1 MSAYARGE
9 AMALVRTLRVRRR
22 ANVDVS
28 NKNKYETNVV
38 ALTYK
43 MHIDPPFDVVLGMY
57 DIVIEDYP
65 LRGST
70 MPLLRG
76 AKSERGE

>member
-1 MSAYARGE
+1 M
-9 AMALVRTLRVRRR
+9 
-22 ANVDVS
+22 
-28 NKNKYETNVV
+28 NVV

-70 MPLLRG
+70 MPLLRS

>member
-1 MSAYARGE
+1 
-9 AMALVRTLRVRRR
+9 MALVRTLYVRRS
-22 ANVDVS
+22 ANIDAS
-28 NKNKYETNVV
+28 NKSKYETNVV
-38 ALTYK
+38 VLTYK

-70 MPLLRG
+70 MPLLLKANEKSNTMKKKG
-76 AKSERGE
+76 AF

>member
-1 MSAYARGE
+1 
-9 AMALVRTLRVRRR
+9 
-22 ANVDVS
+22 
-28 NKNKYETNVV
+28 
-38 ALTYK
+38 
-43 MHIDPPFDVVLGMY
+43 MY

-76 AKSERGE
+76 AKSEREEWRKKAFILLNTAEKVRAI